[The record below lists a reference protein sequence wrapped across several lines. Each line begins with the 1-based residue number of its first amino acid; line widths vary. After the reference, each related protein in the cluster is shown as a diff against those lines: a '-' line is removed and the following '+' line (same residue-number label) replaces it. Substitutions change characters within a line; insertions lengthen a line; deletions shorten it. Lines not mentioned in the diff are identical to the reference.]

1 MSISVTKF
9 MVSNDLNT
17 IDLDVEINSGQT
29 VTKILVW
36 DQDNYKDPSTATDL
50 TSLSLGASNSESIT
64 ISTSNMGKV
73 RFDGM
78 YFLQIETS
86 DEEAIVVA
94 TFNLTQYY
102 TIQAKLIANIDLSCL
117 SCNSNFQNALLFD
130 LYLEATRQS
139 LLLGRYQDAINNLSN
154 LIITI
159 DTSSCDSCNDVPALV
174 SSAGNVVSVGI
185 IDCLI
190 QES

>member
-1 MSISVTKF
+1 

-17 IDLDVEINSGQT
+17 IDLDVEINPGQT

-64 ISTSNMGKV
+64 ISTSDIGKV

-139 LLLGRYQDAINNLSN
+139 LLLGRYQDAINNLSK